1 MESRVAEQKKQLRGE
16 LLRLRRETPRQQ
28 KQAIDRQICQHVIN
42 SPEYRQAQTIFAYW
56 STDEEIDTHAIL
68 ADARQRG
75 KRVCVPKC
83 LKGHRMIAR
92 QICSEADLTE
102 QTFGILEP
110 GEQCPEIAPEEIDLC
125 LVPALACDASGIR
138 LGYGGG
144 FYDRFLPQT
153 AACRMVLCA
162 QERFLQQIP
171 AEQHDMHCDCVVTEN
186 EVMRVYE
193 K

>member
-28 KQAIDRQICQHVIN
+28 KQEIDRKICQRVIN

-92 QICSEADLTE
+92 QI
-102 QTFGILEP
+102 
-110 GEQCPEIAPEEIDLC
+110 
-125 LVPALACDASGIR
+125 
-138 LGYGGG
+138 
-144 FYDRFLPQT
+144 
-153 AACRMVLCA
+153 
-162 QERFLQQIP
+162 
-171 AEQHDMHCDCVVTEN
+171 
-186 EVMRVYE
+186 
-193 K
+193 